1 MSGFKNPYERLVN
14 RLANDGI
21 KMVAVDFDLTLISVH
36 TNGNWI
42 FTARPL
48 ASRVRPGFV
57 DFFKEVLRRGLSLAI
72 VTFSPQVE
80 LVRDVLRAVLS
91 EKEVERICIR
101 GNTADWKPYP
111 TCRKEGK
118 QSHIESAAK
127 HFYKSSKMKIKPH
140 EVLLFDDDEENIRVA
155 KKYSIRTVKVVDNTT
170 LPSML

>member
-1 MSGFKNPYERLVN
+1 MSGVRNPYERLVD

-21 KMVAVDFDLTLISVH
+21 KMIAVDFDLTLVSVH
-36 TNGNWI
+36 TSGNWI

-57 DFFKEVLRRGLSLAI
+57 EFLREVLRRGLCLAI

-80 LVRDVLRAVLS
+80 LVREVLTTVLS

-111 TCRKEGK
+111 NCRKEGK
-118 QSHIESAAK
+118 VYQ
-127 HFYKSSKMKIKPH
+127 
-140 EVLLFDDDEENIRVA
+140 V
-155 KKYSIRTVKVVDNTT
+155 
-170 LPSML
+170 